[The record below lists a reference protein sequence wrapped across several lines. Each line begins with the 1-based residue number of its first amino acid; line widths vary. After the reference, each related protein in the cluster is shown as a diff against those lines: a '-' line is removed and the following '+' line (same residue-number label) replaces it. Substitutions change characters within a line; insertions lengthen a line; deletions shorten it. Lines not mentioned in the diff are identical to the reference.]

1 MIILIDTYLWDGLKP
16 TDNTEDTEDTKMA
29 ET

>member
-16 TDNTEDTEDTKMA
+16 DNTEDTEDTKMA